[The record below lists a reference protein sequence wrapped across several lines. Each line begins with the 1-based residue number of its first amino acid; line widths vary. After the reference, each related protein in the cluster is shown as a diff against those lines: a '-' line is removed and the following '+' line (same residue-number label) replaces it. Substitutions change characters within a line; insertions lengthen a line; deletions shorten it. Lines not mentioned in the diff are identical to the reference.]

1 LDPSKANTTKGIE
14 TDAGKCDPK
23 SQFVKTASPM
33 FGFGSQSRTMFDEK
47 QGKAVPGPGNYRVN
61 RGAFEKRGVL
71 MGQKLKSLSNLN
83 VPGAGT
89 YAPDFSPTKSQT
101 PKFSMGLRL
110 KPGLSQM
117 NNPGP
122 GTYVNNTEKLRQS
135 APNFGFGSSKRPSI
149 ASNNKEVTPGP
160 GQYRVNTR
168 IANAKQFAMP
178 KRQEEFMFV

>member
-1 LDPSKANTTKGIE
+1 
-14 TDAGKCDPK
+14 
-23 SQFVKTASPM
+23 
-33 FGFGSQSRTMFDEK
+33 
-47 QGKAVPGPGNYRVN
+47 
-61 RGAFEKRGVL
+61 
-71 MGQKLKSLSNLN
+71 
-83 VPGAGT
+83 
-89 YAPDFSPTKSQT
+89 
-101 PKFSMGLRL
+101 
-110 KPGLSQM
+110 M

-168 IANAKQFAMP
+168 ISNAKQFAMP